1 MMSQFGFLYPG
12 ALVFF
17 ALVPL
22 LLIAYLVRERP
33 RSVIVS
39 SVLGYRALRGL
50 RAERPWGRPRLDWLF
65 LIELVI
71 LSLVVLAMAQPY
83 LIHQHNPVAVV
94 LDNSA
99 AMQAGVPEG
108 ARLDAAKAALAG
120 AIPNGNDVAIALYVT
135 APQPHQIADALS
147 PSRAR
152 SAIAKVRAVDAAQSP
167 LAVARMLRDIMSG
180 HRFTQCLFA
189 TASPVNPPVPPTVHV
204 FKAGDPIPNYAIGSF
219 AVGGAQFGSGALKAE
234 VTVANFS
241 AQPQTLEVTISAE
254 GKALTRAQA
263 RLNPQEITDIEFPTL
278 APSSSYRADLKPAD
292 AFNLDNVAWA
302 TPPGGA
308 RINILFV
315 SPTPADAAGLQNLPQ
330 LNVHTISPENYSPQ
344 TAKADLLIFEYGI
357 PRELP
362 AANALLVMPPGGDD
376 VFGLRVVPGITTQ
389 ITDWRSPDPLTDGVN
404 FRLLALRQ
412 PESFA
417 VHPWM
422 QSVVNS
428 NLGSLIMDGR
438 HQGHRYV
445 VLGFNP
451 FPYLGTRNLPMSV
464 LTLNI
469 LGYLSGFGSED
480 KGYRTGEPWIVPAGV
495 GEIITPSGKTINVK
509 PGTPFTDDAE
519 QGIYQ
524 LIGPGSQRRLRA
536 VNLADLNQSN
546 LENTASI
553 KLDIPPGDGERRD
566 FSQRQSLTP
575 YLLAAILT
583 LAACE
588 ALFTYRRRRIYAQ
601 GLT

>member
-1 MMSQFGFLYPG
+1 MPQMGFLYPG

-33 RSVIVS
+33 RSIMVS

-50 RAERPWGRPRLDWLF
+50 KAERPWGRPRLDWLF
-65 LIELVI
+65 LIELLI

-83 LIHQHNPVAVV
+83 AIHRHTPVAVV

-99 AMQAGVPEG
+99 AMQAGIPPG
-108 ARLDAAKAALAG
+108 ARFDAAKTALLR
-120 AIPNGNDVAIALYVT
+120 AIPNQNDVAVTLYVT
-135 APQPHQIADALS
+135 APQPRQIGDAMS

-152 SAIAKVRAVDAAQSP
+152 SAIGKERPVDAAQSTVS
-167 LAVARMLRDIMSG
+167 VARMLRDIVSG
-180 HRFTQCLFA
+180 HRFTQCFFA
-189 TASPVNPPVPPTVHV
+189 TASPVNQPLPPGLRV
-204 FKAGDPIPNYAIGSF
+204 FKAGEPLPNYGIGSF
-219 AVGGAQFGSGALKAE
+219 AVGGAQFGSGALKARL
-234 VTVANFS
+234 TLANFT
-241 AQPQTLEVTISAE
+241 AQPQNLAITILAE
-254 GKALTRAQA
+254 GKTLTSTQA
-263 RLNPQEITDIEFPTL
+263 RVGPQEVTGIEFPTL
-278 APSSSYRADLKPAD
+278 APSTAYRADLKPAD
-292 AFNLDNVAWA
+292 AFALDNVAWA
-302 TPPGGA
+302 TPATGA
-308 RINILFV
+308 QIDVLFV
-315 SPTPADAAGLQNLPQ
+315 SPTPADAAGLASLPQ
-330 LNVHTISPENYSPQ
+330 LNIHTISPENYSPGA
-344 TAKADLLIFEYGI
+344 AKADLLIFEYGI
-357 PRELP
+357 PKELP

-376 VFGLRVVPGITTQ
+376 VFGLRMVAGATTQ

-404 FRLLALRQ
+404 FRLLSLRQ

-422 QSVVNS
+422 HSIVNS
-428 NLGSLIMDGR
+428 NLGSVVMQGT

-451 FPYLGTRNLPMSV
+451 FPYLGRRNLPMSV

-480 KGYRTGEPWIVPAGV
+480 AGYRTGEPWIVPAGV
-495 GEIITPSGKTINVK
+495 SQVITPSGAKVRVE
-509 PGTPFTDDAE
+509 PGTPFIRDAE

-524 LIGPGSQRRLRA
+524 LIGPGSLHRLRA

-546 LENTASI
+546 LENPATI
-553 KLDIPPGDGERRD
+553 KLDIPPAGVQPAD
-566 FSQRQSLTP
+566 FSERQSFTP
-575 YLLAAILT
+575 YLLAAILV
-583 LAACE
+583 LAVCE
-588 ALFTYRRRRIYAQ
+588 ALFTYRRRRVYAQ

>member
-1 MMSQFGFLYPG
+1 MPQIGLLYPG
-12 ALVFF
+12 ALAFF
-17 ALVPL
+17 VLLPL
-22 LLIAYLVRERP
+22 LLIGYLVRERP
-33 RSVIVS
+33 HSIVVS

-50 RAERPWGRPRLDWLF
+50 RAERPWGWPRLDWLF
-65 LIELVI
+65 LVELLI

-83 LIHQHNPVAVV
+83 VIHRHTPVAVV

-99 AMQAGVPEG
+99 AMQAGVPPG
-108 ARLDAAKAALAG
+108 ARFEAAKAALTRAV
-120 AIPNGNDVAIALYVT
+120 PDQSDVAVTIYVT
-135 APQPHQIADALS
+135 APQPHQVAEGISA
-147 PSRAR
+147 SRAR
-152 SAIAKVRAVDAAQSP
+152 SVIGKLRPVDAPQSTVSAGR
-167 LAVARMLRDIMSG
+167 LLRDIVAG

-189 TASPVNPPVPPTVHV
+189 TASPITPPIPPMVHV
-204 FKAGDPIPNYAIGSF
+204 FKAGEPMPNYAIGSF
-219 AVGGAQFGSGALKAE
+219 AVGGAQFGSGALKGS

-241 AQPQTLEVTISAE
+241 SQPQDVEVTISAE
-254 GKALTRAQA
+254 GKALSRGRTRLAA
-263 RLNPQEITDIEFPTL
+263 QEIGEVEFPTL
-278 APSSSYRADLKPAD
+278 APSPSYRADLKPAD
-292 AFNLDNVAWA
+292 AFILDNVAFA
-302 TPPGGA
+302 TPMAGA
-308 RINILFV
+308 LVNVLFV
-315 SPTPADAAGLQNLPQ
+315 SPTPADAAGLPSLPQ
-330 LNVHTISPENYSPQ
+330 LNVRTISPERYSPE
-344 TAKADLLIFEYGI
+344 TAKADLLIFEYGM
-357 PRELP
+357 PKELP

-376 VFGLRVVPGITTQ
+376 VFGLRVMPGTTMQ
-389 ITDWRSPDPLTDGVN
+389 ITDWRSPDPLTNGVN

-412 PESFA
+412 PQSFA

-428 NLGSLIMDGR
+428 NLGSLILEGR

-451 FPYLGTRNLPMSV
+451 FPYLGRRNLPMSV

-495 GEIITPSGKTINVK
+495 TAIVTPSGAKLKVE
-509 PGTPFTDDAE
+509 PGTPFTAGQE
-519 QGIYQ
+519 QGIYR
-524 LIGPGSQRRLRA
+524 LIGPGSQTRLRA

-546 LENTASI
+546 LENPAAI
-553 KLDIPPGDGERRD
+553 RLDVAPSPQPRD
-566 FSQRQSLTP
+566 FSERQSLTP
-575 YLLAAILT
+575 YLLAAVLI

>member
-1 MMSQFGFLYPG
+1 MSQYGFLYPG

-17 ALVPL
+17 ALLPL

-33 RSVIVS
+33 RSIIVS

-50 RAERPWGRPRLDWLF
+50 RAERPWGWPRLNWLF
-65 LIELVI
+65 LIELLI

-83 LIHQHNPVAVV
+83 LIHRHTPVAVM

-99 AMQAGVPEG
+99 AMQAGVPPG
-108 ARLDAAKAALAG
+108 ARLEAAKAALIR
-120 AIPNGNDVAIALYVT
+120 AIPDQNEVAVTLYVT
-135 APQPHQIADALS
+135 APQPHQIADGLTPA
-147 PSRAR
+147 RAR
-152 SAIAKVRAVDAAQSP
+152 AAIARVRAVDAAQSP
-167 LAVARMLRDIMSG
+167 VSVARMLRDIVSG
-180 HRFTQCLFA
+180 RRFTQCFFA
-189 TASPVNPPVPPTVHV
+189 TASPVSPPIPPTVHV

-219 AVGGAQFGSGALKAE
+219 AVGGAQFGSGALKANL
-234 VTVANFS
+234 TVANFS
-241 AQPQTLEVTISAE
+241 VQPQTLEVSISAE

-263 RLNPQEITDIEFPTL
+263 RLAPQEITAIEFPTL
-278 APSSSYRADLKPAD
+278 APAGSYRADLKPAD

-302 TPPGGA
+302 TPPSGA
-308 RINILFV
+308 QINVLFV
-315 SPTPADAAGLQNLPQ
+315 SPTPADAGGLQYLPQ
-330 LNVHTISPENYSPQ
+330 LNVHTISPDNYSPE

-357 PRELP
+357 PKELP
-362 AANALLVMPPGGDD
+362 AANALLIMPPGGDN
-376 VFGLRVVPGITTQ
+376 VFGLRVVPGATTQ
-389 ITDWRSPDPLTDGVN
+389 ITDWRSPNPLTDGVN
-404 FRLLALRQ
+404 LRLLSLRQ

-428 NLGSLIMDGR
+428 NLGSLIMEGK

-495 GEIITPSGKTINVK
+495 TDVVTPSGKRIPVE
-509 PGTPFTDDAE
+509 PGTPFIEDAE
-519 QGIYQ
+519 QGIYE
-524 LIGPGSQRRLRA
+524 LMGPGSQKRLRA

-546 LENTASI
+546 LENPVAI
-553 KLDIPPGDGERRD
+553 KLDIPATSGEPRD
-566 FSQRQSLTP
+566 FSERQSLTP
-575 YLLAAILT
+575 YLLAAILA

>member
-1 MMSQFGFLYPG
+1 MPPIGFLYPG
-12 ALVFF
+12 ALIFF

-50 RAERPWGRPRLDWLF
+50 KAERPWGWPRLDWLF
-65 LIELVI
+65 LVELLI

-83 LIHQHNPVAVV
+83 VIHQHMPVAVV

-99 AMQAGVPEG
+99 SMQAGGRFE
-108 ARLDAAKAALAG
+108 AAKAALER
-120 AIPNGNDVAIALYVT
+120 AIPNQDEVEVTLFET
-135 APQPHQIADALS
+135 APQPHQIGADMS
-147 PSRAR
+147 PSKAR
-152 SAIAKVRAVDAAQSP
+152 SAIIKATAVDAAQSTIS
-167 LAVARMLRDIMSG
+167 VARMLRDIVSG

-189 TASPVNPPVPPTVHV
+189 TANPVSQPLPAGLHV

-219 AVGGAQFGSGALKAE
+219 AVGGAQFGSGALKARLAL
-234 VTVANFS
+234 ANFS
-241 AQPQTLEVTISAE
+241 LQPKTLEVAISAE
-254 GKALTRAQA
+254 GKTLTKAQA
-263 RLNPQEITDIEFPTL
+263 QVGAGEITSIFFPTL
-278 APSSSYRADLKPAD
+278 APSAVYRADLTPAD
-292 AFNLDNVAWA
+292 AFALDNVAWA
-302 TPPGGA
+302 TPATGA
-308 RINILFV
+308 QIQVLFV
-315 SPTPADAAGLQNLPQ
+315 SPTPADAAGLASLPQ
-330 LNVHTISPENYSPQ
+330 LSVRTLSPENYSPDA
-344 TAKADLLIFEYGI
+344 AKADLLIFEYGV
-357 PRELP
+357 PKELP

-376 VFGLRVVPGITTQ
+376 VFGLRLASGATTQ

-404 FRLLALRQ
+404 FRLLSLRQ

-428 NLGSLIMDGR
+428 NLGSLIMQGT
-438 HQGHRYV
+438 HEGHRYV

-451 FPYLGTRNLPMSV
+451 FPWLGRRNLSMSV

-480 KGYRTGEPWIVPAGV
+480 AGYRTGEPWIIPAGV
-495 GEIITPSGKTINVK
+495 NEIITPSGTKMRVE
-509 PGTPFTDDAE
+509 PGIPFTRGTE

-524 LIGPGSQRRLRA
+524 LIGPGSQKRLRA

-546 LENTASI
+546 LENPATI
-553 KLDIPPGDGERRD
+553 KLDVPPGGGLPPD
-566 FSQRQSLTP
+566 FSERQSFTP
-575 YLLAAILT
+575 YLLAAILI

-588 ALFTYRRRRIYAQ
+588 ALFTYRRRRAYAQ